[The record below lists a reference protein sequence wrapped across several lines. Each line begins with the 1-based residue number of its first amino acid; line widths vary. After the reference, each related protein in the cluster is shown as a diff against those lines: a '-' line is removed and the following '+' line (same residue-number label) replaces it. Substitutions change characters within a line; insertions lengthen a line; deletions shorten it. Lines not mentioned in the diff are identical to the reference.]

1 MDELIRR
8 LTENLGF
15 SEEDA
20 RKTVLITADHLKRKL
35 PDPVYRQLEI
45 ALKMPEA
52 NEEEIREL
60 GLFRFP

>member
-1 MDELIRR
+1 MDELVKR
-8 LTENLGF
+8 LSENLGIP
-15 SEEDA
+15 EEDA
-20 RKTVLITADHLKRKL
+20 RKAILITADHLKRKL

-52 NEEEIREL
+52 SEEEIKEL